1 MRKSGCREIRKP
13 CLKSYMPG
21 FEFRAFGYES
31 KVNSTISRLVLPKKK
46 ARDRGLLIEKTKP
59 RIPISV
65 RKLFGP

>member
-1 MRKSGCREIRKP
+1 
-13 CLKSYMPG
+13 MPG

-31 KVNSTISRLVLPKKK
+31 KVNSTISQLVLPKKK
-46 ARDRGLLIEKTKP
+46 ARDRGLIEKTKP